1 MSTNVTGSFPNELC
15 CLMELWETISVN
27 NHLDKAT
34 LKLMQIKKS
43 LKHVSWLVSVSC
55 HTVSA
60 SAVAVPSDQSSGS
73 STYAPRLDIS
83 LKKNTTTLKFD
94 LDLPVAVF

>member
-27 NHLDKAT
+27 NHRDKAT

-43 LKHVSWLVSVSC
+43 LKHVSWLVSLSGTQCLSVSHSFGQC
-55 HTVSA
+55 S
-60 SAVAVPSDQSSGS
+60 SSGTGS
-73 STYAPRLDIS
+73 GLGPVIFRDRGKVAE
-83 LKKNTTTLKFD
+83 
-94 LDLPVAVF
+94 LPT